1 MSECEA
7 NQESAFEVVL
17 KVNGQAIELNDFVD
31 NFISQTVAGMIK
43 SLRGVGD
50 IDAIDLKILSK
61 AS

>member
-7 NQESAFEVVL
+7 NQESAFKVEL
-17 KVNGQAIELNDFVD
+17 KVNGKTIELNNFVD
-31 NFISQTVAGMIK
+31 NFISQTVAGMVK

-50 IDAIDLKILSK
+50 IEDIDLKISRK

>member
-7 NQESAFEVVL
+7 NQESAFEVEL
-17 KVNGQAIELNDFVD
+17 KINGKAIELNNFVD
-31 NFISQTVAGMIK
+31 NFISQTVAGMVK

-50 IDAIDLKILSK
+50 IDAIDLKISSK